1 MEDDQHRH
9 LSYLLRVWTV
19 DQNGSPIWRASLESP
34 QTGERL
40 GFPDLHALFAFLHQQ
55 TSTTSEPNTTRS
67 ASDDRDQVS
76 AAPEPPSGGTC
87 KRPRVS

>member
-19 DQNGSPIWRASLESP
+19 DQNGTQIWRASLESP

-55 TSTTSEPNTTRS
+55 TSTTSEPNTSRS
-67 ASDDRDQVS
+67 ASD
-76 AAPEPPSGGTC
+76 EPRPGKRGT
-87 KRPRVS
+87 